1 MKLKSG
7 FAAAAL
13 VTVCAAAAAFCAQ
26 GNPYIWPEYNPNIS
40 YDFREQNKNFQ
51 MPTKDLTGFP
61 REAGRKSSD
70 WWTFVWGPN
79 RKSDVTDIA
88 IDNMLERM
96 NEEFAYFRDSMGW
109 QPDKMAQNGY
119 RSTICLY
126 GSNLY
131 NDMNNGSAA
140 ADSSALGGW
149 QSGVT
154 LQNQS
159 WPIVLLSYYPVSC
172 FDPASKPNDK
182 NFQTGGVVHEGIHAI
197 LASINNGNSFSN
209 AAWFHE
215 GGNTWLQQQADAQRT
230 GKFGNWA
237 DLNGPAMMAPF
248 MPIECYSGWL
258 QDGSFGGP
266 RAEGVDM
273 YEGTGN
279 NRKQICTWRTWLGG
293 HQYGNTF
300 PTFLGEW
307 LGTGAIPWLW
317 QNGTGGKRVL
327 ETMAEGLGE
336 KQTRRLI
343 SEYRAKQATLDFG
356 RWTESAKKSLYSD
369 GRHFGQ
375 NIGAEWEPYWI
386 NCAIWK
392 ATPYAKTTNSDGVL
406 TPDSI
411 TLPGWTGAN
420 QIPLTIPAN
429 LDMIAVDFMPD
440 TANMTLQLC
449 YRDVDGYAV
458 YSEIVEGT
466 AGQTKTCYL
475 RLDKRPAGN
484 VVMAVITSTDYL
496 WRNDNTRK
504 AKYKYKI
511 GIKDGVTA
519 ANVDTKWY
527 DLNNLKVTSGYATL
541 PNKTVNGQNRN
552 SHIAAASML
561 KVSAGKRGLL
571 NVNLSIPSP
580 ANVSIDIYNIA
591 GARVKS
597 IPIGC
602 RAAGRHTEAID
613 TRGLSLSSGAYIV
626 KLRGV
631 TGIVPP
637 AMAVLVR

>member
-1 MKLKSG
+1 MKLKSR
-7 FAAAAL
+7 FAAAVI
-13 VTVCAAAAAFCAQ
+13 VTAFAAASVFGAD
-26 GNPYIWPEYNPNIS
+26 GDPYTWTRYDPNIS

-51 MPTKDLTGFP
+51 MPTRDLTGFP
-61 REAGRKSSD
+61 RESGRKSSG

-79 RKSDVTDIA
+79 RKSDVTDAA

-131 NDMNNGSAA
+131 NDASNGSAA
-140 ADSSALGGW
+140 ADSNALGGW
-149 QSGVT
+149 QSST
-154 LQNQS
+154 RLQNQN

-172 FDPASKPNDK
+172 FDPASKHNDK
-182 NFQTGGVVHEGIHAI
+182 TFQTGGVVHEGIHAI
-197 LASINNGNSFSN
+197 LASINDGNSFRS

-230 GKFGNWA
+230 GRFGSWA
-237 DLNGPAMMAPF
+237 DLNGPAMAAPF

-266 RAEGVDM
+266 AAEGVNM
-273 YEGTGN
+273 YEGG
-279 NRKQICTWRTWLGG
+279 KQICTWRKWLGG

-307 LGTGAIPWLW
+307 LGAGAIPWLW

-336 KQTRRLI
+336 RQTRRLI

-356 RWTESAKKSLYSD
+356 RWTESAKNSLY
-369 GRHFGQ
+369 GTRFGQ
-375 NIGAEWEPYWI
+375 NYGPEWEPYWI
-386 NCAIWK
+386 NSANWK
-392 ATPYAKTTNSDGVL
+392 ATPYAKTTNNGGVL

-420 QIPLTIPAN
+420 QIALTIPAN
-429 LDMIAVDFMPD
+429 MNMLAVDFMPD

-449 YRDVDGYAV
+449 YRDIDGYAV

-475 RLDKRPAGN
+475 RLDKRPAQN

-496 WRNDNTRK
+496 YRNDNTRK

-511 GIKDGVTA
+511 GIKDGVTT

-527 DLNNLKVTSGYATL
+527 NLNNLKVTNGYGNQGSIT
-541 PNKTVNGQNRN
+541 KTVSGQNRN
-552 SHIAAASML
+552 SPIAVSTL
-561 KVSAGKRGLL
+561 KVSAGRRGVL

-580 ANVSIDIYNIA
+580 ANVSLDIYNIA

-597 IPIGC
+597 IPIGS
-602 RAAGRHTEAID
+602 RAAGRHTETID
-613 TRGLSLSSGAYIV
+613 THGLNLSSGSYIV
-626 KLRGV
+626 TLRGV
-631 TGIVPP
+631 PGAASP
-637 AMAVLVR
+637 AMAVMVR